1 MPALR
6 NPEKTRNSLLAAG
19 SRVLRRHYLDTDG
32 DQSVVP
38 VSVVDIVAETA
49 HLDAPE
55 FARVSTGAVKTAFGT
70 KDDLLRAAA
79 AAYGREWFE
88 TRFRP
93 KSLMSESHSMRR
105 FFEDHLRDVSA
116 HMAESRHWLQ
126 ISAHAGDPSLREMLD
141 ELSNRSIED
150 IAVICELAGDLEGRA
165 PGVGGWSDVAVV
177 ILTWLEGVDVRL
189 SQTQILESEVAMSQI
204 VDAGLLLWAG
214 LTVSI
219 ATDASEGEADSEPS
233 LTFVSAFD
241 FDEIE
246 HWLDDQSKAVRARGA
261 SLRKAKLHVPQFV
274 GLGYKPEVTASVLLK
289 STGSQNAEKTAM
301 VALSLISESDSHT
314 ERGREVKVTIV
325 AVDGRE
331 YSAYIDGWGKRPTAE
346 IDDVPITK
354 NSPRDLT
361 VRWEVAEQGA

>member
-19 SRVLRRHYLDTDG
+19 ARVLRRHYLDTSG

-38 VSVVDIVAETA
+38 VSAADIVAETA
-49 HLDAPE
+49 ALDAPE
-55 FARVSTGAVKTAFGT
+55 FVGVSTGAVKTAFGT

-88 TRFRP
+88 TRYRP
-93 KSLMSESHSMRR
+93 KSLMSESHSMRL
-105 FFEDHLRDVSA
+105 FLEDHLRDVSG

-141 ELSNRSIED
+141 ELSTRSMED
-150 IAVICELAGDLEGRA
+150 IAVICELSGDLEGRA
-165 PGVGGWSDVAVV
+165 PRSGRWSDVAAV

-189 SQTQILESEVAMSQI
+189 SQTEILESEVATSQI
-204 VDAGLLLWAG
+204 VEAGVILWTG

-219 ATDASEGEADSEPS
+219 ATDVSESEADSEPS

-246 HWLDDQSKAVRARGA
+246 HWLDDQSKLVRARA
-261 SLRKAKLHVPQFV
+261 RLRKTKLHVPQFV
-274 GLGYKPEVTASVLLK
+274 GLGYKPEVTATVLLK
-289 STGSQNAEKTAM
+289 SAGSRNSEQTAM
-301 VALSLISESDSHT
+301 VALSLISESDSHA

-325 AVDGRE
+325 SVDGRE
-331 YSAYIDGWGKRPTAE
+331 YSACIDGWGKRPTAE